1 MRILIIICL
10 FIWQF
15 NASATRGW
23 YASIG
28 VLSSQQKH
36 DIAKYQSGIISNI
49 TASANSPIA
58 TISNTSNYYF
68 GANTTSQV
76 GLLDITVL
84 QNALSGKYI
93 HISQTFVLNPSGT
106 GVPAISSTSGS
117 TTSTTSGSTTSTT
130 VVFNGSTIFSMVPN
144 TTTSGNYNITLSPV
158 NYSSQIALLNT
169 AIATEVTSTHIDA
182 TQQLQDFINA
192 FQEKSSGGEISIGYK
207 FRPFQS
213 RWFISPQLDLT
224 YYNNSSQKTA
234 YTNTAKSTFQKTSDT
249 THITKI
255 TRNSLDLSLSTSIVA
270 KIGYERQFLFG
281 TTKLPLNIYGLIGGS
296 SSMRKYHDVRA
307 NNLGL
312 KYGVGG
318 EIFLS
323 KHLALFGELYQ
334 ISFID
339 QNIDSTNT
347 HPQTTSASL
356 TAATTANTGNTITV
370 TNSQTGAGDKSFNI
384 QYPSLAQSINNNGY
398 TVKEGFAIQTRLSAF
413 KAGLVYYF

>member
-36 DIAKYQSGIISNI
+36 DISKYQSGIISNI

-68 GANTTSQV
+68 GASTVPQV

-84 QNALSGKYI
+84 QNALTGKYI
-93 HISQTFVLNPSGT
+93 HTSQTFVLNPSGT

-117 TTSTTSGSTTSTT
+117 KTATT
-130 VVFNGSTIFSMVPN
+130 VVFNGSTIFSMAPN
-144 TTTSGNYNITLSPV
+144 TTTPSNYNITLAPV
-158 NYSSQIALLNT
+158 DYSSQIALLNT
-169 AIATEVTSTHIDA
+169 AIATEFTSTNIDT
-182 TQQLQDFINA
+182 TQQLQDFIDA

-323 KHLALFGELYQ
+323 KHLALFGEFYQ

-339 QNIDSTNT
+339 QNIDSANT

-356 TAATTANTGNTITV
+356 TAATAANTGNTITV
-370 TNSQTGAGDKSFNI
+370 TNSQKGAGAKSFNI

-398 TVKEGFAIQTRLSAF
+398 TVKEEFAIQTRLSAF